1 MSLSELLKNTKKS
14 ISFVSLKIFWKTVLS
29 MGCGQH
35 GDQWEFISNKMNFLL
50 IIAKSKVQGSP
61 NRRTYPRTAWSRTS
75 QILGARKDDE
85 LNCNERDELFNSI
98 FTTASIT
105 FGVGAFCFGLLA
117 DRFGIFVGRL
127 TSFSFVSIG
136 LTVLI
141 LILKRIIP
149 EVRISVDHFHSFLA
163 PETRPSFRSSIL
175 IQLESLETVQF
186 RHDSV
191 EHRFLFRIHGYG

>member
-1 MSLSELLKNTKKS
+1 MGVYFKQNEFFVDYCKVEGSGLPKPFVGSKVDHGRLDAS
-14 ISFVSLKIFWKTVLS
+14 RFPSVISGAQK
-29 MGCGQH
+29 
-35 GDQWEFISNKMNFLL
+35 GDQ
-50 IIAKSKVQGSP
+50 
-61 NRRTYPRTAWSRTS
+61 
-75 QILGARKDDE
+75 

-149 EVRISVDHFHSFLA
+149 EVRIFTGHCHSFNVNHPLW
-163 PETRPSFRSSIL
+163 TVYF
-175 IQLESLETVQF
+175 QLDL
-186 RHDSV
+186 
-191 EHRFLFRIHGYG
+191 

>member
-1 MSLSELLKNTKKS
+1 MGVYFKQNDFFVDYCKVEGSGLPKSPDSLCLTRSE
-14 ISFVSLKIFWKTVLS
+14 
-29 MGCGQH
+29 
-35 GDQWEFISNKMNFLL
+35 
-50 IIAKSKVQGSP
+50 
-61 NRRTYPRTAWSRTS
+61 
-75 QILGARKDDE
+75 ILGAQKGDH
-85 LNCNERDELFNSI
+85 LNCNERDELLNSI

-149 EVRISVDHFHSFLA
+149 EVRIFTGHCHSFNVNHPLW
-163 PETRPSFRSSIL
+163 TVYF
-175 IQLESLETVQF
+175 QLDL
-186 RHDSV
+186 
-191 EHRFLFRIHGYG
+191 

>member
-1 MSLSELLKNTKKS
+1 MD
-14 ISFVSLKIFWKTVLS
+14 
-29 MGCGQH
+29 CGQH
-35 GDQWEFISNKMNFLL
+35 GDRWEFISNKIIFSL

-61 NRRTYPRTAWSRTS
+61 NCRIHGPSVTDS
-75 QILGARKDDE
+75 QKVRILGAWKGDE

-149 EVRISVDHFHSFLA
+149 EVKISFEQIHSAKAIGSSNWGSQFGTVPFYPRA
-163 PETRPSFRSSIL
+163 PK
-175 IQLESLETVQF
+175 TVQF
-186 RHDSV
+186 WASA
-191 EHRFLFRIHGYG
+191 

>member
-1 MSLSELLKNTKKS
+1 MGVYFKQNDF
-14 ISFVSLKIFWKTVLS
+14 FVDYCKVEGSGLPKPLDRS
-29 MGCGQH
+29 MDGLMR
-35 GDQWEFISNKMNFLL
+35 FVAS
-50 IIAKSKVQGSP
+50 V
-61 NRRTYPRTAWSRTS
+61 
-75 QILGARKDDE
+75 ILGAQKGDQ

-105 FGVGAFCFGLLA
+105 FGVGAFCFGLLS

-149 EVRISVDHFHSFLA
+149 EVRI
-163 PETRPSFRSSIL
+163 
-175 IQLESLETVQF
+175 
-186 RHDSV
+186 
-191 EHRFLFRIHGYG
+191 

>member
-1 MSLSELLKNTKKS
+1 MD
-14 ISFVSLKIFWKTVLS
+14 
-29 MGCGQH
+29 CGQH
-35 GDQWEFISNKMNFLL
+35 GDQWAFISNKMTFSL

-61 NRRTYPRTAWSRTS
+61 NFRIHVPSVSHGPWQTASKTW
-75 QILGARKDDE
+75 ILGAWKGDE

-127 TSFSFVSIG
+127 TSFSFVSVG
-136 LTVLI
+136 LSVLI

-149 EVRISVDHFHSFLA
+149 EVRISFDQFHVVLTQFSWAVHFW
-163 PETRPSFRSSIL
+163 
-175 IQLESLETVQF
+175 LEPL
-186 RHDSV
+186 
-191 EHRFLFRIHGYG
+191 RFYFRIHGYG